1 MFVAENLLQEA
12 RGMLKKFSEFFNSLS
27 LSKKVFLLA
36 VISIVVVYSAVALTI
51 YLQTRSKIEHYNVE
65 ALKREVQLIKEQ
77 IVCFDETARD
87 SAEKFMNILLSI
99 APPVPSS
106 IKPDNSIPDK
116 FTAMTGGSVATIFK
130 REGDDFLRI
139 ATSLKKEDG
148 SRAVGT
154 FLGKAHP
161 AYSALMKGETY
172 TGKATLFGKDYMTKY
187 VPVKDASG
195 EVVGVLFIGFDISKT
210 MKHLKDFIRSIKVG
224 ETGYMYVLDTSEKN
238 KGTLII
244 HPALEGK
251 NILDVKDAKGREF
264 IKEMIE
270 KKEGIIYYPW
280 KNPNEPAAR
289 EKVVAYT
296 HYPAWNWL
304 IGSGSYLEEIAAE
317 IAPIRNLMLGVN
329 IVASLLVAFLIL
341 IVTQRALR
349 PIPDMANKLEKVAS
363 GDFSMVGFGKGYRNR
378 KDEIGLIARSI
389 IKVEEFTQALV
400 RDIKQSA
407 SVVQNVIGSLERNIE
422 NVKKKTDE
430 QTAQAHQIATAAEEM
445 SQTITD
451 IAKNAASASD
461 IAGESRGVS
470 NEGVTL
476 SDTAMKTV
484 QSANKSTLELK
495 KTIDTLNS
503 KVEEIGS
510 IVTVI
515 KDIADQ
521 TNLLALNAAIEA
533 ARAGEQG
540 RGFAVVADE
549 VRKLAERTIR
559 ATDEI
564 TEKIEAVQH
573 ESRESIKSMD
583 ITAKEVSEALKAL
596 SEVKNSL
603 NRIAEFSQKVK
614 DSITQI
620 ATATEEQ
627 SSASEEV
634 ARYAERSSVL
644 AQEVKGTTD
653 MVVQEVENLN
663 NVIKKLNDSVRGVKI

>member
-1 MFVAENLLQEA
+1 MFEKLVN
-12 RGMLKKFSEFFNSLS
+12 FFNSFS
-27 LSKKVFLLA
+27 LSKKVFILA
-36 VISIVVVYSAVALTI
+36 VISILIVYSIVALVI
-51 YLQTRSKIEHYNVE
+51 YLQTKSKIEYYNIQ
-65 ALKREVQLIKEQ
+65 ALKREVALIKEQ
-77 IVCFDETARD
+77 ISCFDETAKD
-87 SAEKFMNILLSI
+87 SAEKFMKIFQSM
-99 APPVPSS
+99 APG
-106 IKPDNSIPDK
+106 IKPNNDVCDK
-116 FTAMTGGSVATIFK
+116 FTSLTGGSVATIFEK
-130 REGDDFLRI
+130 KGDDFLRI

-148 SRAVGT
+148 TRAVGT
-154 FLGKAHP
+154 TLDRNHP
-161 AYSALMKGETY
+161 AYPLLLKGETY
-172 TGKATLFGKDYMTKY
+172 VGKATLFGKDYMTKY
-187 VPVKDASG
+187 VPVKDSSG
-195 EVVGVLFIGFDISKT
+195 NVVGVYFIGFDISKT

-224 ETGYMYVLDTSEKN
+224 KTGYMYVLDTSEKN
-238 KGTLII
+238 KGTLIV

-251 NILDVKDAKGREF
+251 NIIDSKDAKGKEF
-264 IKEMIE
+264 IKEMVQ
-270 KKEGIIYYPW
+270 KKEGLIYYPW
-280 KNPNEPAAR
+280 KNPNEIFAK

-304 IGSGSYLEEIAAE
+304 IGSGTYVDEIASEVATV
-317 IAPIRNLMLGVN
+317 RNIMLAVN
-329 IVASLLVAFLIL
+329 ILGAILVSLLIL
-341 IVTQRALR
+341 FVTQRSLK
-349 PIPDMANKLEKVAS
+349 PLPDMAYKLEDVAR
-363 GDFSMVGFGKGYRNR
+363 GDFSKIGFGKGYRNR

-400 RDIKQSA
+400 KEIKSSA
-407 SVVQNVIGSLERNIE
+407 TMVNSVIGSLEQNID
-422 NVKKKTDE
+422 NVKTKTDE

-461 IAGESRGVS
+461 LANESRNVS
-470 NEGVTL
+470 NEGVAL
-476 SDTAMKTV
+476 SDSAMKTV
-484 QSANKSTLELK
+484 QSANKSTVQLK
-495 KTIDTLNS
+495 KTMDALNS
-503 KVEEIGS
+503 RVEEIGD

-549 VRKLAERTIR
+549 VRKLAERTIK

-564 TEKIEAVQH
+564 TEKITAVQN
-573 ESRESIKSMD
+573 ESRESLKSMD
-583 ITAKEVSEALKAL
+583 ITAKEVAEALKSL
-596 SEVKNSL
+596 NEVKKSL
-603 NRIAEFSQKVK
+603 NKIADFSQKVK

-634 ARYAERSSVL
+634 ARYAERSSAL

-663 NVIKKLNDSVRGVKI
+663 DVIRKLTDSIKGVKI